1 MTKLQF
7 FLSLNQKLSG
17 LPQDEVEERLNFYAE
32 MIEDRM
38 EEGIPEEEA
47 VAAVGEVDQIAT
59 QITAD
64 IPLMKIVKEKV
75 KPKRKRNAWE
85 VTLLA
90 VGSPVWVPLL
100 FAAVAVVF
108 SLYVSLWAIVVS
120 LWATFASVAVC
131 AVVCVMIGLIFAISS
146 DVYVGLMAVAAGF
159 VCGGLAIFLIYGCKA
174 ATKGTALL
182 AKMMAL
188 AVKKSITKKEVA

>member
-7 FLSLNQKLSG
+7 LLALHNKLIG
-17 LPQDEVEERLNFYAE
+17 LPRNEVEERLSFYSE

-38 EEGIPEEEA
+38 EEGMPEEEA
-47 VAAVGEVDQIAT
+47 VAAVGSVDQIAT

-75 KPKRKRNAWE
+75 TPKRKRNAWE

-100 FAAVAVVF
+100 IAAVAVVF

-131 AVVCVMIGLIFAISS
+131 AVICVMIGLIFAISS

-174 ATKGTALL
+174 ATKGTARLGKL
-182 AKMMAL
+182 TLL
-188 AVKKSITKKEVA
+188 AVKRSFTKKEVA

>member
-7 FLSLNQKLSG
+7 LLSLNQKLSG
-17 LPQDEVEERLNFYAE
+17 LPQDEVEERLHFYAE

-38 EEGIPEEEA
+38 EEGILEEEA
-47 VAAVGEVDQIAT
+47 VAAVGDVDQIAA
-59 QITAD
+59 QITAE
-64 IPLMKIVKEKV
+64 IPLMKIVKDKV

-100 FAAVAVVF
+100 IAAVAVIF
-108 SLYVSLWAIVVS
+108 SLHVSLWAIVVS
-120 LWATFASVAVC
+120 LWAAFASVAVC
-131 AVVCVMIGLIFAISS
+131 VVVCVMIGLIFAISS

-159 VCGGLAIFLIYGCKA
+159 VCGGFAIFLFYGCKA

>member
-7 FLSLNQKLSG
+7 LLSLNQKLSG

-47 VAAVGEVDQIAT
+47 VDAVGEVDQIAT

-64 IPLMKIVKEKV
+64 IPLMKIVKVKV
-75 KPKRKRNAWE
+75 KPKRQRNAWE

-100 FAAVAVVF
+100 IAAVSVVF

-120 LWATFASVAVC
+120 LWAAFASVAVC
-131 AVVCVMIGLIFAISS
+131 AVVCVLIGLIFVICS
-146 DVYVGLMAVAAGF
+146 DVYIGLMAVAAGF
-159 VCGGLAIFLIYGCKA
+159 VCGGIAIFLFYGCKVV
-174 ATKGTALL
+174 TKGTARLG
-182 AKMMAL
+182 KMTVL
-188 AVKKSITKKEVA
+188 AVKKSFTKKEGA